1 MTARSSHPPTLVERV
16 DLMEEQLSSLNRV
29 NLEFDKRQNEL
40 VRHYEDLAIEVR
52 SEISVIDGH
61 LDALYSKLHKDIIG
75 LDPKSLNATPNEA
88 SIGGRLYKIERL
100 FSDVLLSLRVML
112 RSIIVASIVF
122 AVILIGWKG
131 DVFPILF
138 KVISKLI

>member
-61 LDALYSKLHKDIIG
+61 LDSLYSKLHKDIIG

-100 FSDVLLSLRVML
+100 FSDVLLSLRVMI
-112 RSIIVASIVF
+112 RTIIVASIVF
-122 AVILIGWKG
+122 AVILIGWKD